1 MIVGDSL
8 SVAPSS
14 IIAGLRGFGT
24 SLASGVDVDNN
35 EYYGRVVWRCGDY
48 QLMLSMSCDVM

>member
-35 EYYGRVVWRCGDY
+35 EYYGKVVWRCGDY
-48 QLMLSMSCDVM
+48 QLMSCEVM